1 MGPVRLPQAPA
12 GPLHRTGSG
21 LRVLP
26 SPHPGM
32 SGPQVGIR
40 RSTHPS
46 PECCQPPDPR
56 GRRVEPSGSPA
67 RLSLFHLLAQA
78 GVWDAAVAPWGGT
91 RGTPGG
97 EGAWLRVAGGGL
109 RGCARC
115 WGASLTGVAVPR
127 GPAAA
132 GAPAE
137 RRATVVCAGLPR
149 TGAAR
154 PRGHTPLPCPAAHS
168 PCDLQVLLAALP
180 LLPSGLPSFS
190 SFSPLHSQPYLT
202 QTPPGQTPLRC
213 YRVTWAYPQLWA
225 P

>member
-1 MGPVRLPQAPA
+1 MRLPQAPA

-40 RSTHPS
+40 GSTHPS

-154 PRGHTPLPCPAAHS
+154 PRGHTPLS
-168 PCDLQVLLAALP
+168 PVLLPTVPATCRSCSLLCPCCPQGCLP
-180 LLPSGLPSFS
+180 FLPFLPS
-190 SFSPLHSQPYLT
+190 
-202 QTPPGQTPLRC
+202 TPNPI
-213 YRVTWAYPQLWA
+213 
-225 P
+225 

>member
-1 MGPVRLPQAPA
+1 MRLPQAPA

-154 PRGHTPLPCPAAHS
+154 PRGHTPLS
-168 PCDLQVLLAALP
+168 PVLLPTVPATCRSCSLLCPCCPQGCLP
-180 LLPSGLPSFS
+180 FLPFLPS
-190 SFSPLHSQPYLT
+190 
-202 QTPPGQTPLRC
+202 TPNPI
-213 YRVTWAYPQLWA
+213 
-225 P
+225 